1 MCTRDQ
7 LRILASEWEIPL
19 KPNDTKQ
26 IMIGEIQDTSLERG
40 TYIDETDKKHDQVL
54 AEIERLKQELEQVKR
69 EVAIK
74 KGINIGWEI
83 RMVPI
88 FREEEPEEFFR
99 HFEKL
104 AVQMKWPERHWSTLV
119 LGKLV
124 GKARRTFND
133 LSIEESQEYT
143 NIKEFILSAYGM
155 VPKADRV
162 KFRQLPLV
170 NDILCKDTNM
180 SNFSDNGST
189 VSVVTVRAV
198 EQEGKLKDDN
208 ADGRLSGL
216 DVSQTERIKTQKED
230 ESLAAVRTKVQN
242 KSEKAQ

>member
-1 MCTRDQ
+1 MEENFEKAKLCPSKKKLNACTKDQ
-7 LRILASEWEIPL
+7 LMQLAKGWEIPL

-104 AVQMKWPERHWSTLV
+104 AVQH
-119 LGKLV
+119 
-124 GKARRTFND
+124 
-133 LSIEESQEYT
+133 SI
-143 NIKEFILSAYGM
+143 L
-155 VPKADRV
+155 
-162 KFRQLPLV
+162 
-170 NDILCKDTNM
+170 
-180 SNFSDNGST
+180 
-189 VSVVTVRAV
+189 
-198 EQEGKLKDDN
+198 
-208 ADGRLSGL
+208 
-216 DVSQTERIKTQKED
+216 
-230 ESLAAVRTKVQN
+230 
-242 KSEKAQ
+242 